1 MEKLNMQ
8 RDSKIKILYVI
19 PTLNYGGTERQL
31 LELCR
36 NLDKNNFDIALILLK
51 NEDKMFRSVYSD
63 TSRVRIKKI
72 KNTGKYNFFK
82 LFELISIFK
91 QENPD
96 IIHSFLP
103 AANFWGG
110 LAARL
115 SQNANIVIASSRG
128 LHRRFMNKF
137 SILNFLSFRFLSD
150 LVLVNSETV
159 KNNCI
164 NVLKINSDK
173 ISRIYN
179 FVTLACEN
187 RRYAKDDILAEFG
200 IKTGDWRII
209 STVGRLD
216 YLKGIDFFVE
226 MASGLRKRPVNA
238 KFLIAGA
245 GPRLKHLKTKAQN
258 LSINEDI
265 RFLGELEDI
274 EKFFFITDIFVLPTL
289 SEGCSNVILEAMTM
303 GLPIVATSIEA
314 NKELIENHTSGL
326 LVEPK
331 NPGAL
336 AEAVLELINNPD
348 EAKTLGENARR
359 KVKSQ
364 FSTRKIVKQYEQ
376 LYRQVLGEVRED

>member
-1 MEKLNMQ
+1 MSPLSSIN
-8 RDSKIKILYVI
+8 KIKIAYII
-19 PTLNYGGTERQL
+19 PTLNYGGAEKQL
-31 LELCR
+31 IELCR
-36 NLDKNNFDIALILLK
+36 HLSNDVFEPTIILLK
-51 NEDKMFRSVYSD
+51 DRDRLLKEAYRDPLPVKV
-63 TSRVRIKKI
+63 IKL
-72 KNTGKYNFFK
+72 KNSGKYNFLK
-82 LFELISIFK
+82 LFELIFLLK
-91 QENPD
+91 RQKPN

-103 AANFWGG
+103 TANFWGG

-115 SQNANIVIASSRG
+115 SRSANIVIASSRG
-128 LHRRFMNKF
+128 LHSRLMNKF
-137 SILNFLSFRFLSD
+137 SILNFLSFHFLSD

-187 RRYAKDDILAEFG
+187 RRYAKDDILTEFG

-209 STVGRLD
+209 STAGRLD

-226 MASGLRKRPVNA
+226 MASGLRKRRVNA

-258 LSINEDI
+258 LSINKDI

-274 EKFFFITDIFVLPTL
+274 EKLFFITDIFVLPTL

-303 GLPIVATSIEA
+303 GLPVVTTSIEA

-331 NPGAL
+331 NPDAL

-359 KVKSQ
+359 KVESQ

-376 LYRQVLGEVRED
+376 LYRQVLGEVREG